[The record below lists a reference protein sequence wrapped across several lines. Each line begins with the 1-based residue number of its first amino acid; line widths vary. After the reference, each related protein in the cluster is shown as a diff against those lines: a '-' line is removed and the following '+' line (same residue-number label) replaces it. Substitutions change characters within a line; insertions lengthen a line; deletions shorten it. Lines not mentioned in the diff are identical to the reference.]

1 MPQFK
6 LTVGFACYDDAEGA
20 FWTASSLRLHHIG
33 PSETNKEVQLLFC
46 DDHPNKTNELEHL
59 AALSSAKYVHCSKN
73 KGPAHAKNSVFE
85 NADGEY
91 VLLLDSHVILQPGA
105 IDYILDGINNDF
117 IGKDMWCGPLLNEN
131 VGVIATHLD
140 PKWRGD
146 FYGVWD
152 VKRPIPDIMEI
163 PMHGAAMFL
172 MKREYWPKFS
182 EHFSGFA
189 GEEGYIHEKVRM
201 NGGRVMFHKSLGWV
215 HRFMRAKPI
224 TYRLDIIDKIYN
236 YFIAYYEMNRN
247 PNTVANFFKKGQP
260 EDFVRRGMERA
271 LAVYPDLMT
280 RFAHLPDVPE
290 IAS

>member
-1 MPQFK
+1 
-6 LTVGFACYDDAEGA
+6 
-20 FWTASSLRLHHIG
+20 
-33 PSETNKEVQLLFC
+33 
-46 DDHPNKTNELEHL
+46 
-59 AALSSAKYVHCSKN
+59 
-73 KGPAHAKNSVFE
+73 
-85 NADGEY
+85 
-91 VLLLDSHVILQPGA
+91 
-105 IDYILDGINNDF
+105 
-117 IGKDMWCGPLLNEN
+117 
-131 VGVIATHLD
+131 
-140 PKWRGD
+140 
-146 FYGVWD
+146 
-152 VKRPIPDIMEI
+152 
-163 PMHGAAMFL
+163 MFL

-236 YFIAYYEMNRN
+236 YYIAYYEMNRN

-290 IAS
+290 QPESLPGLRLRHLLMWWRFLWFECHRFDLRMTAIQISHPQAKSDAVCD